1 MNFYNHPSLTNP
13 VFSFMT
19 MTLETEPTKLSLHE
33 EHLQKGARMG
43 DFGGWLVPLFYSS
56 IMEEHTAVRTKAGVF
71 DISHMGEF
79 LVEGPGAL
87 ACLEKNL
94 PRRIT
99 PVKLGQAIYM
109 PLLND
114 RGGMADDI
122 IVYRMAEQKFLIIV
136 NAGNIEKDFAWFKIR
151 VSQGVT
157 LTDLSD
163 EMGLLALQ
171 GPLSQTI
178 LLECFGAFYKDL
190 RRFHYKDF
198 EGGVIARTGYTGED
212 GYEIMIP
219 KHKLKQVWDVLFR
232 VGAKHGL
239 LPIGFGARDTL
250 RLEAAMPLYGH
261 ELTDVITPLE
271 ADLEWAV
278 DLTKEG
284 FPGSAIL
291 KKQKQTG
298 ILKKRIGFEMTE
310 RGIPRQGFEIQKNGK
325 AIGTVTSGSFIPTT
339 GKNIGMA
346 YVTAAEAKAGNTI
359 DVMVRAKPVKAV
371 IVSLPFYSR
380 KE

>member
-1 MNFYNHPSLTNP
+1 
-13 VFSFMT
+13 MT
-19 MTLETEPTKLSLHE
+19 MTLETEPRKLPLHE

-43 DFGGWLVPLFYSS
+43 DFGGWLVPLFYTS
-56 IMEEHTAVRTKAGVF
+56 IVEEHTAVRTKAGIF

-79 LVEGPGAL
+79 LVDGPEAL
-87 ACLEKNL
+87 NYLEKNL

-99 PVKLGQAIYM
+99 PVKFGQAIYM
-109 PLLND
+109 PLIND
-114 RGGMADDI
+114 QGGMVDDI

-136 NAGNIEKDFAWFKIR
+136 NAGNIGKDFTWFKAR
-151 VSQGVT
+151 MTQGVT

-239 LPIGFGARDTL
+239 LPVGFGARDTL

-261 ELTDVITPLE
+261 ELNDEITPLE

-278 DLTKEG
+278 DLTKNE
-284 FPGSAIL
+284 FPGCAIL
-291 KKQKQTG
+291 KEKKKTG
-298 ILKKRIGFEMTE
+298 ILKKRVGFEMTG
-310 RGIPRQGFEIQKNGK
+310 RGIPRQGFEIQKAGK
-325 AIGTVTSGSFIPTT
+325 TIGTVTSGSFIPTT
-339 GKNIGMA
+339 CKNIGMA
-346 YVTAAEAKAGNTI
+346 YVTATEAKTGNAI
-359 DVMVRAKPVKAV
+359 DVMVRGKPVKAV
-371 IVSLPFYSR
+371 LVSLPFY
-380 KE
+380 KGKG

>member
-1 MNFYNHPSLTNP
+1 
-13 VFSFMT
+13 MT
-19 MTLETEPTKLSLHE
+19 MELETEPSKLPLHE
-33 EHLQKGARMG
+33 EHLRKGARMG
-43 DFGGWLVPLFYSS
+43 DFGGWLVPLFYTS
-56 IMEEHTAVRTKAGVF
+56 IMEEHTAVRTCAGVF

-87 ACLEKNL
+87 GYLEKNL

-99 PVKLGQAIYM
+99 RVKFGQAIYM
-109 PLLND
+109 PLVND
-114 RGGMADDI
+114 QGGMVDDI

-136 NAGNIEKDFAWFKIR
+136 NAGNIEKDFKWFKAR
-151 VSQGVT
+151 VTQDVT
-157 LTDLSD
+157 LTDMSG

-171 GPLSQTI
+171 GPLSQVI

-212 GYEIMIP
+212 GYEIMVP
-219 KHKLKQVWDVLFR
+219 KHKLKKIWDVLFR

-261 ELTDVITPLE
+261 ELTDELTPLE
-271 ADLEWAV
+271 ADLEWAI
-278 DLTKEG
+278 DLTKDE

-291 KKQKQTG
+291 KKQKETG
-298 ILKKRIGFEMTE
+298 VPKKRVGFEMIE
-310 RGIPRQGFEIQKNGK
+310 RGIPRQGFEIQKDGRT
-325 AIGTVTSGSFIPTT
+325 IGTVTSGSFIPTT

-346 YVTAAEAKAGNTI
+346 YVMAPEAKIGNTI
-359 DVMVRAKPVKAV
+359 DVMVRGKPVKAV
-371 IVSLPFYSR
+371 LVSLPFYKR
-380 KE
+380 KG

>member
-1 MNFYNHPSLTNP
+1 
-13 VFSFMT
+13 MT
-19 MTLETEPTKLSLHE
+19 MALETEPTKLPLHE

-56 IMEEHTAVRTKAGVF
+56 IMEEHTAVRTKAGIF

-79 LVEGPGAL
+79 IVEGPAAL
-87 ACLEKNL
+87 DYLEKYL

-99 PVKLGQAIYM
+99 PVKLSQAIYM
-109 PLLND
+109 PLVND
-114 RGGMADDI
+114 QGGMVDDI
-122 IVYRMAEQKFLIIV
+122 IVYRMTEKKFLVIV
-136 NAGNIEKDFAWFKIR
+136 NAGNIEKDFAWFKDR
-151 VSQGVT
+151 VTPGVT
-157 LTDLSD
+157 LTDLSHD
-163 EMGLLALQ
+163 MGLLALQ

-212 GYEIMIP
+212 GYEIMVP
-219 KHKLKQVWDVLFR
+219 KSKLKQVWEVLFR
-232 VGAKHGL
+232 VGAQHGL

-261 ELTDVITPLE
+261 ELTDEITPLE
-271 ADLEWAV
+271 ADLEWAI
-278 DLTKEG
+278 DFTKNE

-291 KKQKQTG
+291 KKQKQAG
-298 ILKKRIGFEMTE
+298 ILKKRVGFEMVE
-310 RGIPRQGFEIQKNGK
+310 RGIPRQGFEIQKDGK
-325 AIGTVTSGSFIPTT
+325 TIGAVTSGSFIPTT

-346 YVTAAEAKAGNTI
+346 YVAAVEAMTGNAI
-359 DVMVRAKPVKAV
+359 DVMVRGKPVKAV
-371 IVSLPFYSR
+371 LVSLPFYRR
-380 KE
+380 KV

>member
-1 MNFYNHPSLTNP
+1 
-13 VFSFMT
+13 MT
-19 MTLETEPTKLSLHE
+19 MALETEPTKLPLHD
-33 EHLQKGARMG
+33 EHLLKGARMG

-56 IMEEHTAVRTKAGVF
+56 IMEEHAAVRNKAGVF

-79 LVEGPGAL
+79 LVEGPGSL
-87 ACLEKNL
+87 AYLEKNL
-94 PRRIT
+94 PRRIS
-99 PVKLGQAIYM
+99 PVKLSQAIYM
-109 PLLND
+109 PLVND
-114 RGGMADDI
+114 HGGMVDDI
-122 IVYRMAEQKFLIIV
+122 IVYRMADQKFLIIV
-136 NAGNIEKDFAWFKIR
+136 NAGNIGKDFAWFKSREI
-151 VSQGVT
+151 QGVT

-198 EGGVIARTGYTGED
+198 EGGIITRTGYTGED
-212 GYEIMIP
+212 GYEIMVP
-219 KHKLKQVWDVLFR
+219 KPKLKQVWDVLFR

-261 ELTDVITPLE
+261 ELDDEITPLE
-271 ADLEWAV
+271 ADLEWAI
-278 DLTKEG
+278 DLTKEE

-291 KKQKQTG
+291 KKQKEAG
-298 ILKKRIGFEMTE
+298 ILKKRVGLEMIE
-310 RGIPRQGFEIQKNGK
+310 RGIPRQGFEIQKSGK
-325 AIGTVTSGSFIPTT
+325 TIGTVTSGSFIPTT

-346 YVTAAEAKAGNTI
+346 YVAAAEAKTGNAI
-359 DVMVRAKPVKAV
+359 DVIVRGKPVKAV
-371 IVSLPFYSR
+371 VVSLPFY
-380 KE
+380 KKKG

>member
-1 MNFYNHPSLTNP
+1 
-13 VFSFMT
+13 MT
-19 MTLETEPTKLSLHE
+19 MTLETESTKLPLHE
-33 EHLQKGARMG
+33 EHLKKGARMG
-43 DFGGWLVPLFYSS
+43 DFGGWLVPLFYTS

-79 LVEGPGAL
+79 LVEGPAAL
-87 ACLEKNL
+87 DYLEKNL
-94 PRRIT
+94 PRRIA
-99 PVKLGQAIYM
+99 PVKFGQAIYM
-109 PLLND
+109 PLVND
-114 RGGMADDI
+114 QGGMVDDI
-122 IVYRMAEQKFLIIV
+122 IVYRMQEQKFLIIV
-136 NAGNIEKDFAWFKIR
+136 NAGNIKKDFAWFKAR
-151 VSQGVT
+151 LMPEVT

-163 EMGLLALQ
+163 GMGLLALQ

-178 LLECFGAFYKDL
+178 LLECFGAFYKNL

-212 GYEIMIP
+212 GYEIMVP

-239 LPIGFGARDTL
+239 LPVGFGARDTL

-261 ELTDVITPLE
+261 ELTNELTPLE
-271 ADLEWAV
+271 ADLEWAI
-278 DLTKEG
+278 DLTKNE
-284 FPGSAIL
+284 FPGSVFL
-291 KKQKQTG
+291 KNQKKTG

-325 AIGTVTSGSFIPTT
+325 TIGTVTSGSFIPTT

-346 YVTAAEAKAGNTI
+346 YVAIAETKIGNTI
-359 DVMVRAKPVKAV
+359 DVMVRGKPVKAV
-371 IVSLPFYSR
+371 IVPLPFYKR
-380 KE
+380 KG

>member
-1 MNFYNHPSLTNP
+1 
-13 VFSFMT
+13 MT
-19 MTLETEPTKLSLHE
+19 MTLDTEPTKLPLHE
-33 EHLQKGARMG
+33 QHLQKGARMG

-56 IMEEHTAVRTKAGVF
+56 IMEEHAAVRNKAGIF

-79 LVEGPGAL
+79 LAEGPGAL
-87 ACLEKNL
+87 DYLETNL
-94 PRRIT
+94 PRRIA
-99 PVKLGQAIYM
+99 PVKLSQAIYM
-109 PLLND
+109 PLVND
-114 RGGMADDI
+114 QGGMVDDI

-136 NAGNIEKDFAWFKIR
+136 NAGNIEKDFSWFTSR
-151 VSQGVT
+151 VTQGVT
-157 LTDLSD
+157 VTDLSH

-212 GYEIMIP
+212 GYEIMVP

-261 ELTDVITPLE
+261 ELTDELTPLE
-271 ADLEWAV
+271 ADLDWAI
-278 DLTKEG
+278 DLTKEV
-284 FPGSAIL
+284 FPGSDVL
-291 KKQKQTG
+291 KKQKKAG
-298 ILKKRIGFEMTE
+298 ILKKRVGFEMTE
-310 RGIPRQGFEIQKNGK
+310 RGIPRQGFEIQKEGK
-325 AIGTVTSGSFIPTT
+325 LIGTVTSGSFIPTT

-346 YVTAAEAKAGNTI
+346 YVTAAEAKNGNTI
-359 DVMVRAKPVKAV
+359 DIMVRGKPVKAV
-371 IVSLPFYSR
+371 LVSLPFYKR
-380 KE
+380 KA

>member
-1 MNFYNHPSLTNP
+1 
-13 VFSFMT
+13 MT
-19 MTLETEPTKLSLHE
+19 IMLKTEPTKLPLHE
-33 EHLQKGARMG
+33 EHLKKGARMG

-56 IMEEHTAVRTKAGVF
+56 IMEEHTVVRAKAGIF

-87 ACLEKNL
+87 DYLEKNL

-109 PLLND
+109 PLVND
-114 RGGMADDI
+114 RGGMVDDI
-122 IVYRMAEQKFLIIV
+122 IVYRMQEQKFLIIV
-136 NAGNIEKDFAWFKIR
+136 NAGNIEKDLAWFKAR
-151 VSQGVT
+151 VTPGVT
-157 LTDLSD
+157 VTDLSPT
-163 EMGLLALQ
+163 MGLLALQ
-171 GPLSQTI
+171 GPLSPTI

-212 GYEIMIP
+212 GFEIMVP
-219 KHKLKQVWDVLFR
+219 RHKLKQVWDVLFR

-261 ELTDVITPLE
+261 ELTDELTPLE
-271 ADLEWAV
+271 ADLEWAI
-278 DLTKEG
+278 DLTKE

-291 KKQKQTG
+291 KKQKKTG
-298 ILKKRIGFEMTE
+298 ILKKRVGFEMTE

-325 AIGTVTSGSFIPTT
+325 TIGAVTSGSFIPTT

-346 YVTAAEAKAGNTI
+346 YVTAAEAKTGNAI
-359 DVMVRAKPVKAV
+359 DVMVRGKPVKAV
-371 IVSLPFYSR
+371 IVPLPFYSKDKPR
-380 KE
+380 A

>member
-1 MNFYNHPSLTNP
+1 
-13 VFSFMT
+13 MT
-19 MTLETEPTKLSLHE
+19 MALDTESTKLPLHE

-56 IMEEHTAVRTKAGVF
+56 IMEEHTAVRTKAGIF

-79 LVEGPGAL
+79 LAEGPGVL
-87 ACLEKNL
+87 DYLEKNL
-94 PRRIT
+94 PRRVI
-99 PVKLGQAIYM
+99 PVKFSQAIYM
-109 PLLND
+109 PLVND
-114 RGGMADDI
+114 QGGMVDDI

-136 NAGNIEKDFAWFKIR
+136 NAGNIEKDFEWFKAR
-151 VSQGVT
+151 LTPGVT
-157 LTDLSD
+157 LTNLSD

-212 GYEIMIP
+212 GYEIMVP
-219 KHKLKQVWDVLFR
+219 KAKLKQVWDVLFH

-261 ELTDVITPLE
+261 ELSDELTPLE
-271 ADLEWAV
+271 ADLEWAI
-278 DLTKEG
+278 DLTKNE

-291 KKQKQTG
+291 KKQKTTG
-298 ILKKRIGFEMTE
+298 VSKKRVGFEMAE
-310 RGIPRQGFEIQKNGK
+310 RGIPRQGFEIQKDGK
-325 AIGTVTSGSFIPTT
+325 TIGAVTSGSFIPTT

-346 YVTAAEAKAGNTI
+346 YVTAAEAKPGNTI
-359 DVMVRAKPVKAV
+359 DVMVRGKAVKAV
-371 IVSLPFYSR
+371 LVLLPFYKRSQS
-380 KE
+380 

>member
-1 MNFYNHPSLTNP
+1 
-13 VFSFMT
+13 MT
-19 MTLETEPTKLSLHE
+19 IETEPTKLPLHE

-56 IMEEHTAVRTKAGVF
+56 IMEEHTAVRTRAGIF

-79 LVEGPGAL
+79 CVEGPGAL
-87 ACLEKNL
+87 AYLEKHL

-99 PVKLGQAIYM
+99 PVKLSQAIYM
-109 PLLND
+109 PLVND
-114 RGGMADDI
+114 QGGMVDDI
-122 IVYRMAEQKFLIIV
+122 IVYRMGEQKFLIIV
-136 NAGNIEKDFAWFKIR
+136 NAGNIEKDFAWFKAR
-151 VSQGVT
+151 VISRVT

-163 EMGLLALQ
+163 TMGLLALQ

-212 GYEIMIP
+212 GYEIMVP
-219 KHKLKQVWDVLFR
+219 KPKLKEVWDVLFH
-232 VGAKHGL
+232 VGAKRGL

-261 ELTDVITPLE
+261 ELTDEITPLE
-271 ADLEWAV
+271 ADLEWAI
-278 DLTKEG
+278 DLTKEN
-284 FPGSAIL
+284 FPGSAAL
-291 KKQKQTG
+291 KKQKEAG
-298 ILKKRIGFEMTE
+298 IFKKRIGFEMTG
-310 RGIPRQGFEIQKNGK
+310 RGIPRQGFEIQKDGK
-325 AIGTVTSGSFIPTT
+325 TIGTVTSGSFIPTT

-346 YVTAAEAKAGNTI
+346 YVAAAEAKTGNAI
-359 DVMVRAKPVKAV
+359 DVVVRGKPIKAV
-371 IVSLPFYSR
+371 LVSLPFYKR
-380 KE
+380 KV